1 MKTFKAGFRQVGSLI
16 AGVLIGL
23 SMVIIVCMFTMTAA
37 ESSHSQILLALGA
50 FIVFAVGVML
60 QIVMTAAPRQPAPF
74 YRSGTTSTHSTGHEA
89 A

>member
-50 FIVFAVGVML
+50 FIVFTVGVML
-60 QIVMTAAPRQPAPF
+60 QILMTATPWQPAPF
-74 YRSGTTSTHSTGHEA
+74 DRSCTRSTHSTGQ
-89 A
+89 